1 LLRELEKSEDLSQKA
16 AKLTE
21 ILDGVVSDY
30 CDSNMVSGEIAWQLI
45 QALSDLRLDSLRG
58 KSDSE

>member
-1 LLRELEKSEDLSQKA
+1 MEESEDLLQKA

-21 ILDGVVSDY
+21 LLDGVVSDY
-30 CDSNMVSGEIAWQLI
+30 CPRNMVSGDCAWQLI
-45 QALSDLRLDSLRG
+45 QAISDLRLDRLRG